1 MGRNI
6 FQSTDPV
13 GMMKAVNTVVHK
25 KYEPKEAYEL
35 FKSNK
40 K

>member
-1 MGRNI
+1 MI
-6 FQSTDPV
+6 
-13 GMMKAVNTVVHK
+13 KAANKVVHK
-25 KYEPKEAYEL
+25 KYTPKEAYEL